1 MLRNPSNAGRNKLSA
16 MPDANEQLT
25 STKLPRPV
33 ILLSWVSFFQDV
45 SGEMATPLVPLFL
58 VGALGASATTLG
70 WVDGA
75 AAAAIAL
82 MTAWA
87 GWRSDRVVPGVEG
100 GTRRRVPWVRWG
112 YGLPVLG
119 KGLLAFAFA
128 WPMVMAGRTVDRVG
142 KGLRS
147 SPRDALIADA
157 VSASMHGRAFGFHR
171 AMDTAGS
178 MVGVLA
184 SAALLWWLV
193 GSSNPPQGGAASAV
207 AHAGLAEHASAFR
220 IIFAVAAGL
229 GLIAW
234 GLTFLVREIPSA
246 RTAAE
251 SPARAEV
258 HPKSSALPPETT
270 PPATPRSG
278 PLGLS
283 AAYWRTLVL
292 MLVFA
297 LANSSD
303 TFLLLRARDVGLE
316 PWTVAL
322 AYALSMLTQTAFSYK
337 AGIISDK
344 LGRWPVI
351 GVGWAIYASV
361 YAGFAF
367 MSSTGAWGIW
377 PLMALYGI
385 YMALTD
391 GVGKA
396 LIADHAPKE
405 RRGAAMG
412 IFYMAN
418 GLVTLIASVAA
429 GMLWDRVGPGAT
441 FGLGAGLA
449 ALAVVLIPVLRS
461 RGR

>member
-1 MLRNPSNAGRNKLSA
+1 
-16 MPDANEQLT
+16 MPDATEPPAGK
-25 STKLPRPV
+25 KLPRPV
-33 ILLSWVSFFQDV
+33 ILLSWISFFQDV
-45 SGEMATPLVPLFL
+45 SGEMATPVVPLFL

-87 GWRSDRVVPGVEG
+87 GWRSDRVVNGA
-100 GTRRRVPWVRWG
+100 RRRVPWVRWG

-119 KGLLAFAFA
+119 KGLLALAFA

-157 VSASMHGRAFGFHR
+157 VSAGVRGRAFGFHR
-171 AMDTAGS
+171 AMDMAGS
-178 MVGVLA
+178 MVGVVA

-193 GSSNPPQGGAASAV
+193 GSSNPPQGVAAGAV
-207 AHAGLAEHASAFR
+207 APGGLAEHASAFR

-246 RTAAE
+246 GNAAG
-251 SPARAEV
+251 SPAGAEI
-258 HPKSSALPPETT
+258 HPKSSALPPET
-270 PPATPRSG
+270 TPRSG

-303 TFLLLRARDVGLE
+303 TFLLLRARDVGLA

-322 AYALSMLTQTAFSYK
+322 AYALFMLTQTAFSYK
-337 AGIISDK
+337 AGIVSDK

-351 GVGWAIYASV
+351 GVGWAIYAGV

-367 MSSTGAWGIW
+367 MGGTGAWGIW

-418 GLVTLIASVAA
+418 GLVTLVASVAA
-429 GMLWDRVGPGAT
+429 GVLWDRVGPSAT

-449 ALAVVLIPVLRS
+449 ALAVILIPVLRS
-461 RGR
+461 RGQ